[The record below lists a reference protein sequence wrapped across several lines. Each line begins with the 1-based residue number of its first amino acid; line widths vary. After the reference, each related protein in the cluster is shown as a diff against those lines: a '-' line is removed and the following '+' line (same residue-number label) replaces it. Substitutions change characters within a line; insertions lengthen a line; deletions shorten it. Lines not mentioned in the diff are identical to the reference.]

1 MTLAHQFS
9 SYDLNSSSIH
19 SNRIVSNVAEDVHHV
34 QEKLMIMQMEMEDV
48 RAAQLPMAPK
58 LVDIE
63 SAALKTDYKFAL
75 RHYLADARS
84 DGTITPA
91 PSMQVSS
98 LGNSNSLMVSTLYH
112 TALTHFDEPTDSA
125 LRFGH
130 QITRAFERFDSK
142 SGLTSLSV
150 YGSPGPAPLFFELP
164 WEYSIRELKKHVA
177 GRLELLDQHPQEF
190 RLRYEG
196 RILHDDECLRSCGIC
211 YRAVL
216 GYEAV
221 GLQFQ
226 RFVDLPDA
234 HCLPDIEESTESL
247 SYWDL
252 PMHDQQATRGQLLR

>member
-1 MTLAHQFS
+1 
-9 SYDLNSSSIH
+9 
-19 SNRIVSNVAEDVHHV
+19 
-34 QEKLMIMQMEMEDV
+34 MIMQMEMEEV

-75 RHYLADARS
+75 RHYLDDVRS
-84 DGTITPA
+84 DGTITPS

-98 LGNSNSLMVSTLYH
+98 LGNSNSLMVSTMFH

-125 LRFGH
+125 IRFGH
-130 QITRAFERFDSK
+130 QIARAFEKFESK
-142 SGLTSLSV
+142 RSLASLSV
-150 YGSPGPAPLFFELP
+150 YGSPGPAPLHFEIP
-164 WEYSIRELKKHVA
+164 WDCSIRGLKSLVA
-177 GRLELLDQHPQEF
+177 GRLELLHQHPQEF

-196 RILHDDECLRSCGIC
+196 RILHDDDCLRSCGIC

-226 RFVDLPDA
+226 RFIDLPDV
-234 HCLPDIEESTESL
+234 HYSPKTGRSPLFFSNSGDDYQPDQRVANGFGSL
-247 SYWDL
+247 ALTSL
-252 PMHDQQATRGQLLR
+252 